1 LDVHKT
7 ELPGSRVELKVQLA
21 ADEVDDAYAAVFQ
34 ELSDRGGIPG
44 FRPGKAPAAIIRRR
58 VNEDTLQELAWMRL
72 VEQHYPEIVETEEL
86 EPLTDPSFPDL
97 ESLDFGENRP
107 VSFTV
112 SMTVRPRPKIEQYK
126 GLHVFKP
133 SAEVT
138 EKGIDEALEELR
150 EAAAEEVETERVEV
164 AEGDIVTATLTVIG
178 EEADEPL
185 SEGEQ
190 EFAIGSG
197 KYSPVIDAEMVG
209 KKIGD
214 TVNVEHTYPDDY
226 DDADLAGKQVAIC
239 ATIDQIMERR
249 LPDLDDEFAKSQGDF
264 ESLAA
269 LREAVSEQ
277 IARQLEDRAR
287 QEVENNALTA
297 ILAGTQVDLPES
309 LVDQIAAGGFDRFQ
323 QRLEAEGLS
332 LEAFTEIAQV
342 SEDDVR
348 ANERV
353 RAEAALKLELT
364 LAEIGRLEDMELT
377 DDDLEA
383 EIKRFAAVVGA
394 DEGFVR
400 QALGVQDGL
409 EEELRERALRNKIVG
424 FIVDNSEVE
433 EVAREDYEEIKQR
446 EREKLEERAKAVA
459 EAEEAVSEETT
470 EDNGGLQPE
479 GDASAES
486 ATEKT
491 DEQPASGEGD
501 E

>member
-1 LDVHKT
+1 MDVHKT

-197 KYSPVIDAEMVG
+197 KYSPAIDAEMVG

-264 ESLAA
+264 ESLVV
-269 LREAVSEQ
+269 LREVISEQ
-277 IARQLEDRAR
+277 LARQLEDRAR

>member
-1 LDVHKT
+1 MDVHKT

>member
-1 LDVHKT
+1 
-7 ELPGSRVELKVQLA
+7 
-21 ADEVDDAYAAVFQ
+21 
-34 ELSDRGGIPG
+34 
-44 FRPGKAPAAIIRRR
+44 
-58 VNEDTLQELAWMRL
+58 
-72 VEQHYPEIVETEEL
+72 
-86 EPLTDPSFPDL
+86 
-97 ESLDFGENRP
+97 
-107 VSFTV
+107 
-112 SMTVRPRPKIEQYK
+112 
-126 GLHVFKP
+126 
-133 SAEVT
+133 
-138 EKGIDEALEELR
+138 
-150 EAAAEEVETERVEV
+150 
-164 AEGDIVTATLTVIG
+164 
-178 EEADEPL
+178 
-185 SEGEQ
+185 
-190 EFAIGSG
+190 
-197 KYSPVIDAEMVG
+197 MVG

-264 ESLAA
+264 ESLVV
-269 LREAVSEQ
+269 LREVISEQ
-277 IARQLEDRAR
+277 LARQLEDRAR